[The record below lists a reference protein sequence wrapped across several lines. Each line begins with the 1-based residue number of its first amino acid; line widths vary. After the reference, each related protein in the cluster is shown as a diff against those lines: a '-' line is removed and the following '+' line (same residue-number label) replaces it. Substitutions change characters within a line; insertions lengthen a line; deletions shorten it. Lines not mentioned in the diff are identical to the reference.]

1 MPLPAYADR
10 YPNIAFDRQDG
21 ILVMRLHSE
30 GGPLRFT
37 IGARGVHDQL
47 GRAFQDIRDDP
58 DNRVL
63 ILTGTGDSFCSDFD
77 PTPDDPANAPTPAFF
92 ERMFRE
98 GRDLLR
104 HLLAIEI
111 PVIGAINGPA
121 LIHAEL
127 PVLSDIVLM
136 SEHAVLADA
145 SHFIHGVIPADG
157 VQVVWPALLGE
168 NRGRYFLLTGQR
180 IDARQALELG
190 VAGEVLPADHLMDR
204 AMELA
209 RDIAAKPERVTR
221 WTRLV
226 LIDHLKRRI
235 ENEMGYGFALEL
247 AASAARR
254 YDLAQGG

>member
-1 MPLPAYADR
+1 
-10 YPNIAFDRQDG
+10 
-21 ILVMRLHSE
+21 MRLHSD

-37 IGARGVHDQL
+37 INARGVHDQL
-47 GRAFQDIRDDP
+47 GRAFQDICNDP

-63 ILTGTGDSFCSDFD
+63 IMTGTGESFCADFD
-77 PTPDDPANAPTPAFF
+77 PTPDDPSNVPTPAFF

-98 GRDLLR
+98 GQDLLR

-111 PVIGAINGPA
+111 PVIGVINGPA

-136 SEHAVLADA
+136 SEDAVIADA
-145 SHFIHGVIPADG
+145 GHFIHGVVPADG
-157 VQVVWPALLGE
+157 VQIVWPELLGE

-190 VAGEVLPADHLMDR
+190 VAAEVLPADQLMDR
-204 AMELA
+204 ALHFA
-209 RDIAAKPERVTR
+209 RDIAAKPDRVTR
-221 WTRLV
+221 WTRMI
-226 LIDHLKRRI
+226 LIAHLKRRI
-235 ENEMGYGFALEL
+235 ESEMGYGFALEL

-254 YDLAQGG
+254 YDLATEA